1 MEKPHYHIIM
11 RVTGRNAISISA
23 WLRMVGVE
31 YRKELDDALWDNRGV
46 EGTRN
51 FANAAMYLTH
61 ETDQAIRDGKTR
73 YEMTELVSNL
83 TLEEIKKVRKDI
95 FGLPMH
101 PAKWTCRKCL
111 NWIIWHTKRDMICR
125 TIMTGIRRCRLRL
138 GRNSAMR
145 TVEKSFYLG
154 VQDRAKERQ
163 DLNRLLRVYPRR
175 SKHWKDLCGRR
186 SIKGNEGAARRRR
199 RNRKV

>member
-1 MEKPHYHIIM
+1 MKPI
-11 RVTGRNAISISA
+11 RRS
-23 WLRMVGVE
+23 
-31 YRKELDDALWDNRGV
+31 
-46 EGTRN
+46 
-51 FANAAMYLTH
+51 
-61 ETDQAIRDGKTR
+61 ETVKTR

-83 TLEEIKKVRKDI
+83 TLEEIKKGREGYIRVANASRKVNMQEMSELDHMAYKA
-95 FGLPMH
+95 GYDLQDYNDWYKALPFE
-101 PAKWTCRKCL
+101 
-111 NWIIWHTKRDMICR
+111 
-125 TIMTGIRRCRLRL
+125 IR
-138 GRNSAMR
+138 RNSAMR